1 MKKLVTNYTF
11 SASGRTIKLND
22 CSSISLEGLL
32 LVTNVTDNIII
43 YNFADATYPATISGN
58 MITLSYN
65 TTSMSD
71 SDYIQIWYD
80 DANYIQDNDFTVAL
94 RQMTSAAVN
103 PPWIDKSLNR
113 VRETAVIESGTVT
126 TVTTV
131 TTVAGLTNIRRLS

>member
-1 MKKLVTNYTF
+1 
-11 SASGRTIKLND
+11 
-22 CSSISLEGLL
+22 
-32 LVTNVTDNIII
+32 
-43 YNFADATYPATISGN
+43 
-58 MITLSYN
+58 
-65 TTSMSD
+65 MSD

-103 PPWIDKSLNR
+103 PPWLDKSLNR

-131 TTVAGLTNIRRLS
+131 TGLTNIDGYQGKTIPINMSTLAWAEVVRRTIS